1 MYVLNLSLQ
10 LLLFNYYNYFC
21 REERS
26 EELRRV
32 HENKMLYLN
41 KTQTD
46 MVKEILDIDKL
57 LDNSH
62 VYKPD

>member
-1 MYVLNLSLQ
+1 
-10 LLLFNYYNYFC
+10 
-21 REERS
+21 
-26 EELRRV
+26 
-32 HENKMLYLN
+32 MLYLN

-46 MVKEILDIDKL
+46 MVKEILDIDNKL

>member
-1 MYVLNLSLQ
+1 
-10 LLLFNYYNYFC
+10 
-21 REERS
+21 
-26 EELRRV
+26 
-32 HENKMLYLN
+32 MLYLN

-46 MVKEILDIDKL
+46 MVKKILDIDKL

>member
-1 MYVLNLSLQ
+1 
-10 LLLFNYYNYFC
+10 
-21 REERS
+21 
-26 EELRRV
+26 
-32 HENKMLYLN
+32 MLYLN

-62 VYKPD
+62 VYKPN